1 MEWSKLKNI
10 ILIMLA
16 AVNLC
21 LLFFVVQ
28 REWRDS
34 ANQRQNRQQAVDFL
48 TDRGIQIHEG
58 QLPDDQMVPR
68 PQTVE
73 RDQEEESRLATQLLG
88 EDVVVQARGAGV
100 YRYQNG
106 AGALQ
111 FHSDGSFSAELS
123 PDSFP
128 LGVDQERSCLDL
140 LTQIGFEGETTAR
153 DENTLTVRQSWEGI
167 PLFNHQVTLV
177 WGSEGL
183 ETRTAGRRLVGSPV
197 ERTDQRPITVASA
210 LVYFYN
216 GLNGLGDVCNQVDSI
231 VQGYISVT
239 SLSGPME
246 LIPVWRVTTDT
257 GAYQLDLLTGEL
269 NRVE

>member
-1 MEWSKLKNI
+1 M
-10 ILIMLA
+10 
-16 AVNLC
+16 
-21 LLFFVVQ
+21 
-28 REWRDS
+28 
-34 ANQRQNRQQAVDFL
+34 
-48 TDRGIQIHEG
+48 
-58 QLPDDQMVPR
+58 
-68 PQTVE
+68 
-73 RDQEEESRLATQLLG
+73 
-88 EDVVVQARGAGV
+88 

-111 FHSDGSFSAELS
+111 VHSDGSFSAELS
-123 PDSFP
+123 PDGFP

-183 ETRTAGRRLVGSPV
+183 ETMTAGRRLVGSPV